1 MNTLL
6 AESSSGMGGDI
17 CLKCTSKFRLLAFSR
32 LALPS
37 GATYA
42 LYYCR
47 IQAAD
52 IPCNYEDRQGA
63 VGLDR
68 GGKRKYCCD
77 TSNKKKTFSDCQWYD
92 YGLGLDDGGFCRN
105 NCPSNRIRIALDTG
119 ADGCESGGKARCC
132 LPSYSDTIEV
142 ENPKLEEYR
151 NALKLYLEDP
161 VCATPGTIIN
171 KRGSLQA
178 YTPPTSA
185 LSLFKRATSPGE
197 AKTQTMLLEILV
209 TVGTSAMLDMME
221 DIWDGII
228 GEKWPNLKVARLR
241 PFVKDLREYGKDGP
255 IQMAHDIVCSPNAW
269 NNRVGGTNTVNCTE
283 GFCTQENCE
292 DYEPSQKRS
301 TSPGPLSVSEYGLDG
316 ARSPTT
322 AEWQVL
328 VRKGY
333 AVKRARLPYR
343 PHLVSPSGVIVTNIR
358 LQLPEYYSWSNLEPN
373 HPIYDELL
381 DYVSFDDCGNLRLA
395 SLSIPYTANG
405 NGRVYESK
413 RHFQGIFSGP
423 YADEK
428 IVEHLFDGNVMA
440 TFMEDAAAGRLNPNV
455 IFSWP
460 QQH

>member
-1 MNTLL
+1 M
-6 AESSSGMGGDI
+6 
-17 CLKCTSKFRLLAFSR
+17 
-32 LALPS
+32 
-37 GATYA
+37 
-42 LYYCR
+42 
-47 IQAAD
+47 
-52 IPCNYEDRQGA
+52 
-63 VGLDR
+63 DR

-77 TSNKKKTFSDCQWYD
+77 TSNKKATFSDCQWYD

-151 NALKLYLEDP
+151 DALNLYLEDP

-209 TVGTSAMLDMME
+209 TVGTGAMLDVME
-221 DIWDGII
+221 DIWDSII
-228 GEKWPNLKVARLR
+228 GEKWPNLKVAKLR
-241 PFVKDLREYGKDGP
+241 PFVKDLPEYGHDGP
-255 IQMAHDIVCSPNAW
+255 IQIAHDIVCSPNGW
-269 NNRVGGTNTVNCTE
+269 NNRVGGVSTVNCSK

-292 DYEPSQKRS
+292 DYEPSEKRS
-301 TSPGPLSVSEYGLDG
+301 TSPGSLSFPEYGLDS
-316 ARSPTT
+316 ASPPTT

-333 AVKRARLPYR
+333 AEKRARRTYR
-343 PHLVSPSGVIVTNIR
+343 AHLVSPSGVRHTIYITLPDYFTWSR
-358 LQLPEYYSWSNLEPN
+358 LPPN
-373 HPIYDELL
+373 HPILNELL

-395 SLSIPYTANG
+395 SLSNPNPSNTGNGG
-405 NGRVYESK
+405 NGRRYESK
-413 RHFQGIFSGP
+413 RHFQGIFVDP

-428 IVEHLFDGNVMA
+428 TVEHPFDGNVMA
-440 TFMEDAAAGRLNPNV
+440 TFMQDAAAGR
-455 IFSWP
+455 
-460 QQH
+460 